1 MDTPIELKFDM
12 RGSVRQ
18 GDHAFTYQGLGI
30 ATAMR
35 RGRRTRSHQRIREGS
50 SMGQKT
56 VRFSDL
62 SGQLIMHDDAL
73 ARIVVHEHPELGDG
87 PVEIEALTEEAE
99 VMEQAAL
106 RVAVV
111 DLYLPDDIE
120 PRRIVMEADAFDR
133 LATQNPMDELL
144 TAARPA
150 RRSTRSS
157 ANGSSRGDRPD
168 YATREHAGKPHKGKI
183 TDTERQLVRDHL
195 DEINGRLAAQGLRTI
210 SLTDSEHVERY
221 GLQQLARERNVELGF
236 ELGDAEETKGRA
248 GARAKATLE
257 DEISFED
264 EIGFEDEMAAED
276 DIAAEV
282 A

>member
-1 MDTPIELKFDM
+1 
-12 RGSVRQ
+12 
-18 GDHAFTYQGLGI
+18 
-30 ATAMR
+30 
-35 RGRRTRSHQRIREGS
+35 
-50 SMGQKT
+50 MGQKT

-120 PRRIVMEADAFDR
+120 PRRIVMEADAFDK

-157 ANGSSRGDRPD
+157 ANGSSRGDRLD

-236 ELGDAEETKGRA
+236 ELGDEEETKGRA